1 MLPIQLNTIG
11 MLWYN
16 GFYIFSI
23 ITRFIVGFQYVL
35 LFYNVALAHHFGK
48 VVSSY
53 CLNRV

>member
-35 LFYNVALAHHFGK
+35 LFYNVALAA
-48 VVSSY
+48 S
-53 CLNRV
+53 LW